1 MLATH
6 NCHHQQQSAAAGQQQ
21 HQQSAPA
28 QLSEMPY
35 ITTTTNNNKNSSN
48 KKGIGTATA
57 TSSSQHQH
65 QHQHQLA
72 ASPPRTTVDSSGGS
86 AVDRPALPQCRSER
100 GTSHPYQ
107 DVICTEGTQ
116 RFRACAG
123 LNNQVIEREKL
134 YKL

>member
-6 NCHHQQQSAAAGQQQ
+6 NCHHQQQSAAAGQHQ

-35 ITTTTNNNKNSSN
+35 ITTTTNNKNSSN

-65 QHQHQLA
+65 QHQLA

-86 AVDRPALPQCRSER
+86 AVDCPALPQCRSER

-116 RFRACAG
+116 RFRAGAG
-123 LNNQVIEREKL
+123 LNNQVIERDSL

>member
-35 ITTTTNNNKNSSN
+35 ITTTTNNKNSSN

-57 TSSSQHQH
+57 TSSSQH

-86 AVDRPALPQCRSER
+86 AVDRPALPQCR
-100 GTSHPYQ
+100 
-107 DVICTEGTQ
+107 
-116 RFRACAG
+116 
-123 LNNQVIEREKL
+123 REVNEVL
-134 YKL
+134 HIHTMT

>member
-57 TSSSQHQH
+57 TSSSQH